1 LGIFPLSREKELIEQ
16 LGAEYIDSS
25 NLNSLAD
32 HDRALMNVAV
42 ADAGICTWDVK
53 FLYYFPRPSQ
63 IDPSIKTATGLPNF
77 PAYTSGHATF
87 SGAAATVLSY
97 IFPEEKANLEAMA
110 NEAAESRV
118 YGAIHY
124 RFDSE
129 VGLQCGKNIAAFA
142 VQRGKSDGSP
152 L

>member
-1 LGIFPLSREKELIEQ
+1 
-16 LGAEYIDSS
+16 
-25 NLNSLAD
+25 
-32 HDRALMNVAV
+32 MNAAV

-118 YGAIHY
+118 YGLFIT
-124 RFDSE
+124 
-129 VGLQCGKNIAAFA
+129 VLIQK
-142 VQRGKSDGSP
+142 
-152 L
+152 